1 MEPGQGNM
9 AAEPAKKKRRIRP
22 APETVRQK
30 AEKEVNKPEKPKRV
44 RKAARAAASPLVL
57 VGRFIG
63 RLLRPFRFLLR
74 PFKTRPM
81 RFIGRILS
89 KILLIQY
96 FRNSWKEL
104 KQVTWPNRKE
114 TTQLSIAV
122 FAFAIVFGIF
132 ISVVDYGLDKVFK
145 RILLK

>member
-1 MEPGQGNM
+1 M
-9 AAEPAKKKRRIRP
+9 AEPAKKKRRIRP

-30 AEKEVNKPEKPKRV
+30 AEKNVGKPEKPKRV
-44 RKAARAAASPLVL
+44 RSAAKTAVSPV
-57 VGRFIG
+57 VWIGRFIG

-81 RFIGRILS
+81 RWLGRVLG

-96 FRNSWKEL
+96 FKNSWKEL
-104 KQVTWPNRKE
+104 KQVTWPSRKQ
-114 TTQLSIAV
+114 TTQLTVAV

-132 ISVVDYGLDKVFK
+132 ITIIDYGLDKVFK